1 MEQTLSADE
10 GSRITASRILGESA
24 DLVGQCTDALL
35 SAIAGG
41 GRSPWGIGVIGL
53 AMDEVNELLGQACR
67 HVHHNLGT
75 TGEALRAMADHYAD
89 ARQTTTGAIQALGR
103 ELENG

>member
-1 MEQTLSADE
+1 MDWTLSADE
-10 GSRITASRILGESA
+10 SSYITAARTLGESA
-24 DLVGQCTDALL
+24 DLFGRHTDALL

-67 HVHHNLGT
+67 HIHHNLGT
-75 TGEALRAMADHYAD
+75 TGEALWTTANCYAD
-89 ARQTTTGAIQALGR
+89 ARHTTTDAIQALGR
-103 ELENG
+103 DPENG